1 VLGVLRSL
9 SRCRGLHDGAAGAGH
24 AGRGQRGDQGHG
36 GIPISRSII
45 TLMIAVG
52 LVVPA
57 VAVASR
63 AATGSTRT
71 AIERAVAP
79 AYSGPQRCRL
89 VDVTTKDGG
98 NWATGASTQPTSAP
112 ADAGRSTVSI
122 SRTALG
128 DAGTTSPRAL
138 RRSRVDGLVYPSRS
152 VETCTCHVV
161 KD

>member
-1 VLGVLRSL
+1 MLGVLRSL

-98 NWATGASTQPTSAP
+98 NWATMSFNPANERSCGRWAFNGVDIAHRARGRWHNVTSGSAQIP
-112 ADAGRSTVSI
+112 CGRIGVPV
-122 SRTALG
+122 AV
-128 DAGTTSPRAL
+128 
-138 RRSRVDGLVYPSRS
+138 RRDLHLPCG
-152 VETCTCHVV
+152 
-161 KD
+161 